1 MFALGSEH
9 CTAYDTWKHDM
20 DLPII
25 LHKRKRETRKFREAT
40 TQQDQWAAP
49 ARANNKRDRPKW

>member
-9 CTAYDTWKHDM
+9 CTAYDMWKHDM

-40 TQQDQWAAP
+40 MQDQWAAP
-49 ARANNKRDRPKW
+49 ARANKRDRTKW